1 MFENIYFNGTFRTY
15 QQKILDGAEQYLS
28 DGKINVVAAPGS
40 GKTIL
45 GLELIR
51 RLGKPCLI
59 LSPTTTIR
67 EQWGERFISGF
78 AGESDMAGV
87 VLTDLKCPKA
97 ITTVTYQALYSA
109 SAKVK
114 CRSDDEEV
122 DNSSVDIF
130 RFVENCGI
138 GTLCLDEA
146 HHLQNEWQKAL
157 EEFIAKLGGKCKI
170 ISLTATPPYDAS
182 PAEWKRYTSV
192 CGEIDEEIFVPELVK
207 SGTLCPHQDYIY
219 FSYPAENELQA
230 LNEFHSD
237 VDGAISAL
245 KDCAVLKSACAN
257 LTYTYADLNGWIDN
271 NYEELLCVL
280 QLFKSCGLAADKK
293 LLKEVN
299 ISKYDGLN
307 VGKIQTAVNFL
318 VSEEKLLFENERAEL
333 FEIFKSRSLTE
344 RGKITLEKSEKL
356 TRALAASVGKLESI
370 ARIAGCESANLGE
383 KLHLL
388 VLTDF
393 IRREEL
399 PSIGTDKK
407 FDGISIISVFETL
420 RRNCGMP
427 IGAVS
432 GSLVILPAEC
442 EETLKKAGAKFTVKP
457 LADGS
462 YCEFVFSGG
471 NRAKV
476 NFVGALFEKGE
487 INAIV
492 GTKSL
497 LGEGWDSPCVNALV
511 LASFVG
517 SFMLSNQ
524 MRGRA
529 IRVDKNNPDK
539 TANIWHLATVEPAD
553 IPQLN
558 ALNGSRR
565 GGDIA
570 DSSDWQTLERRFD
583 SFVAPCYSD
592 DKIKS
597 GIARIDNV
605 QPPYGKAGIERIN
618 ADMCRRASD
627 RENLKYSWDGSLL
640 ISDEVRQQTD
650 VPADRQFP
658 AFTLYDAGLSMMLVL
673 LVLAGAV
680 LLVLGAMTAL
690 NLFRYI
696 NDEKLAEGLIVSGA
710 VTIFICWALF
720 CLMFDTRIFKHIKA
734 ENSVTHISES
744 VLQTFKDL
752 KLIPSECTLKTE
764 TDGHGYVTV
773 ELVNASR
780 RSQKLFNNALGEL
793 YSAIDGQ
800 RYVILPR
807 KRFGYNFRGAL
818 ACPEAFGTKREYA
831 EVFAKNLRKSVG
843 KVDMVYT
850 RGEKGKALLRKC
862 RRNAYIYCSSEDV
875 DSVYGN

>member
-1 MFENIYFNGTFRTY
+1 MKMFENIYFNGTFRSY

-51 RLGKPCLI
+51 RLGKPCII

-67 EQWGERFISGF
+67 EQWGERFIRGF
-78 AGESDMAGV
+78 AGESDMAGLV
-87 VLTDLKCPKA
+87 STDLKAPKP
-97 ITTVTYQALYSA
+97 ITSVTYQALYSA
-109 SAKVK
+109 AAKVK
-114 CRSDDEEV
+114 CRSDGEEV

-130 RFVENCGI
+130 RLVEECGI

-157 EEFIAKLGGKCKI
+157 EEFIAKIGRKCNI

-219 FSYPAENELQA
+219 FCEPDEKELQA
-230 LNEFHSD
+230 LEEYYTRVN
-237 VDGAISAL
+237 GAVSAL
-245 KDCAVLKSACAN
+245 KDSAVLKSACAN
-257 LTYTYADLNGWIDN
+257 LTYTYADLNGWLDN
-271 NYEELLCVL
+271 NYEELSCLL
-280 QLFKSCGLAADKK
+280 LLFKNAGLEADKR

-299 ISKYDGLN
+299 SGRYDSLEN
-307 VGKIQTAVNFL
+307 GKIQTAVNFL
-318 VSEEKLLFENERAEL
+318 ISEEKLLFESERAEVI
-333 FEIFKSRSLTE
+333 EIFKSRGLFE
-344 RGKITLEKSEKL
+344 RGKVSLEKSEKL
-356 TRALAASVGKLESI
+356 TRALAASVGKLDGIAKIAACERES
-370 ARIAGCESANLGE
+370 LGE
-383 KLHLL
+383 KLRLL

-407 FDGISIISVFETL
+407 FDDISIISVFETL
-420 RRNCGMP
+420 RRSCNMP
-427 IGAVS
+427 LGALS
-432 GSLVILPAEC
+432 GSLVILPASC
-442 EETLKKAGAKFTVKP
+442 EESLKKAGARFTVKP

-471 NRAKV
+471 NREKV
-476 NFVGALFEKGE
+476 NYVGSLFEKGE

-497 LGEGWDSPCVNALV
+497 LGEGWDSPCVNALI

-529 IRVDKNNPDK
+529 IRIDKNDPGK
-539 TANIWHLATVEPAD
+539 TANIWHLATVEPAEK
-553 IPQLN
+553 L
-558 ALNGSRR
+558 AEGCARNG
-565 GGDIA
+565 GEIEN
-570 DSSDWQTLERRFD
+570 SSDWQTLERRFGC
-583 SFVAPCYSD
+583 FAAPCYSE

-605 QPPYGKAGIERIN
+605 KPPYGKAGIERIN
-618 ADMCRRASD
+618 ADMRRRAAD
-627 RENLKYSWDGSLL
+627 RENLKYSWDGSLEL
-640 ISDEVRQQTD
+640 SEEVRQQTD

-658 AFTLYDAGLSMMLVL
+658 AFTLYDIGLSAMLAL

-680 LLVLGAMTAL
+680 LLVLGAFTAL
-690 NLFRYI
+690 NLFRFI
-696 NDEKLAEGLIVSGA
+696 DDEKLAEGLIVSGA
-710 VTIFICWALF
+710 VTVFICWTLF
-720 CLMFDTRIFKHIKA
+720 CIMFDTRIFKHVKA
-734 ENSVTHISES
+734 SGSVTHISES

-752 KLIPSECTLKTE
+752 KLLPPECAVKTG
-764 TDGHGYVTV
+764 TDARGYVTV
-773 ELVNASR
+773 ELLNASR

-793 YSAIDGQ
+793 YSPIENQ

-807 KRFGYNFRGAL
+807 KKFGYNFRGAL
-818 ACPEAFGTKREYA
+818 ACPEVFGSKREYA
-831 EVFAKNLRKSVG
+831 EVFAKNLKKSVG
-843 KVDMVYT
+843 KVQMVYT

-862 RRNAYIYCSSEDV
+862 RRNAYIYNSSEDV
-875 DSVYGN
+875 ETFYGN